1 METHT
6 RLRTGIV
13 GSESLCLVACADPDE
28 AAASRAAA
36 LAPEVSTHAFIEALL
51 AECEVDAIL
60 IATPHH
66 LLAPISLAALR
77 AGKHVMAEKPIALN
91 EREAA
96 QYLGEAL
103 QASLAMQ
110 AWLCTLEALTG
121 LAQLPTVPAAVA
133 VQVLVLTG
141 SHPAAN
147 RFSRIEAS
155 RALAA
160 LKDKLVYET
169 FQTAVKQGEAL
180 NLEMA
185 VQRLLVEIRP
195 DGKAQAAGMP
205 VSSHIRAVNQALPDP
220 LTPRELEV
228 LMLICTG
235 LSNQQ
240 IADHLVVGVS
250 TVKKHINGL
259 YRKLAVTSRSQAIL
273 RAQEL
278 GLA

>member
-1 METHT
+1 
-6 RLRTGIV
+6 
-13 GSESLCLVACADPDE
+13 
-28 AAASRAAA
+28 
-36 LAPEVSTHAFIEALL
+36 
-51 AECEVDAIL
+51 
-60 IATPHH
+60 
-66 LLAPISLAALR
+66 
-77 AGKHVMAEKPIALN
+77 
-91 EREAA
+91 
-96 QYLGEAL
+96 
-103 QASLAMQ
+103 MQ
-110 AWLCTLEALTG
+110 AWSCTLEALTG
-121 LAQLPTVPAAVA
+121 LAQLPTVPADVA

-228 LMLICTG
+228 LMLICSG

-250 TVKKHINGL
+250 TVKKHINAL
-259 YRKLAVTSRSQAIL
+259 YSKLAVTSRSQAIL